1 MTIISA
7 GVIITVTNITDRS
20 PITSNSGAIDREL
33 MLSEESTARWLSG
46 IHAE

>member
-7 GVIITVTNITDRS
+7 GVIITVTNMTDRS

-33 MLSEESTARWLSG
+33 MLSEESTARWLSD